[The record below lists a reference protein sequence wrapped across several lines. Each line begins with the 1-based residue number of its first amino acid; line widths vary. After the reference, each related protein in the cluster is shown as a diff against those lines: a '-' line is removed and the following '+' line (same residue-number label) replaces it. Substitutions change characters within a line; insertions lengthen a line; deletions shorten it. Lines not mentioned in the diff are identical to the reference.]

1 APAAFQ
7 RHRLPAASGSPAPN
21 HRPARGSRDGRGAGG
36 GARNV
41 LLRGARAPIGTG
53 RDGGAADCQK
63 PAEGGAWEPL
73 YSPEAEIRECGSRA
87 CPSDVR
93 RKACSALWGPLAS
106 LLLFTMP
113 AGVSWSNYLK
123 MLSATML
130 TMLAGAE
137 VVHRYY
143 RPDLTIPENP
153 PKPGELRTELLGLKE
168 RQDEVQISQQR

>member
-1 APAAFQ
+1 MEEPPTVKSRRKAGRGNLSIRQ
-7 RHRLPAASGSPAPN
+7 RQKSGSVGVGPAHQLGLPPVSRQLAT
-21 HRPARGSRDGRGAGG
+21 HLDPRP
-36 GARNV
+36 
-41 LLRGARAPIGTG
+41 
-53 RDGGAADCQK
+53 
-63 PAEGGAWEPL
+63 
-73 YSPEAEIRECGSRA
+73 SPVHKRLVQCSAH
-87 CPSDVR
+87 DVR